1 MGNKSSSSPSES
13 DEEFVTPPSQPTTE
27 IVKEI
32 VNTQEVVGISKAEKT
47 GKRKL
52 YNNTCKTQ
60 LETQKAEK
68 PDDKK
73 EEESNLLPPPPKR
86 LRIEDEPSE
95 QKGEP
100 PTDMHATVVKEP
112 EAGPAPAPAAPLR
125 LALRMLRKSKQ
136 IEKDSSISIHRLPVR
151 KTYQYGKSNIAKCEV
166 GIRDPAAPEKVL
178 MLVGATGSG
187 KTTLINGMANY
198 VMGVEWDDPFRFK
211 LVTEDGGKSQ
221 AHSQTTWITA
231 YKLHKSPGS
240 PLPYTLTIID
250 TPGFGDTRGLVRD
263 QEIAAQIKELFSL
276 KGDCGVD
283 QIHAIGF
290 VAQAPLARLTP
301 PQKYIFDSILAIF
314 GKDIGD
320 NIFMMVTF
328 ADGQRPPLLDAVKEA
343 NIPFCKS
350 FKFNN
355 STWFAENSSVGES
368 FDKLFWNMGTTSCC
382 EFFKELEKVESKS
395 LQLTREV
402 LKERGQLETFIQGL
416 QPKIRSGLSKIDQL
430 QQEQDILAKHE
441 AQIRENQN
449 FEYQVT
455 ETKQR
460 KVDLVG
466 EYVTN
471 CLTCNYT
478 CHYPCTVAT
487 DTEKFRCSAMKR
499 PTGESLAEEACC
511 VVCPGQC
518 SWQKH
523 VNNAY
528 RFELYQETVTKTSD
542 DLKQRYDQAITGKS
556 KVESM
561 ITNIQRE
568 ITQLNDAVFDMIVEV
583 QQSLRRL
590 EDIALKPNPLSEVE
604 YIDLLIESEKQEGQP
619 GWKQRVQYYQ
629 KVREQAHL
637 LSKVKDEKGNDH
649 HVLAKARTWVP
660 SLKPLLQ

>member
-1 MGNKSSSSPSES
+1 MGANNSSSSES
-13 DEEFVTPPSQPTTE
+13 DEELASHSPSTEKLTE
-27 IVKEI
+27 IGDTVE
-32 VNTQEVVGISKAEKT
+32 TGTSEVEKT

-52 YNNTCKTQ
+52 ENTIN
-60 LETQKAEK
+60 ETVK
-68 PDDKK
+68 PENTKGNDKI
-73 EEESNLLPPPPKR
+73 EESSLAPLPKR
-86 LRIEDEPSE
+86 LRIEDEPV
-95 QKGEP
+95 EP
-100 PTDMHATVVKEP
+100 KEGTPSDSNCVKNKEVQVS
-112 EAGPAPAPAAPLR
+112 APLR
-125 LALRMLRKSKQ
+125 LAPRMLQKSKQ
-136 IEKDSSISIHRLPVR
+136 IQKDSPIPIHKLPLR

-166 GIRDPAAPEKVL
+166 GIPTPSPEKVL

-187 KTTLINGMANY
+187 KTTLINGMVNY
-198 VMGVEWDDPFRFK
+198 IMGVEWDDPFRFK
-211 LVTEDGGKSQ
+211 LVTEDCGKSQ

-231 YKLHKSPGS
+231 YKLHKMPGS

-276 KGDCGVD
+276 KGVCGVD
-283 QIHAIGF
+283 QIHGIGF

-343 NIPFCKS
+343 NFPFCKS

-355 STWFAENSSVGES
+355 STWFAANNSVGES
-368 FDKLFWNMGTTSCC
+368 FDKLFWNMGSTSCC
-382 EFFKELEKVESKS
+382 EFFKELEKMDCKS
-395 LQLTREV
+395 LHLTREV
-402 LKERGQLETFIQGL
+402 LKERGHLETFIQGL
-416 QPKIRSGLSKIDQL
+416 QPKIRAGLSKIDQL

-441 AQIRENQN
+441 AQIRENRN

-455 ETKQR
+455 ETRQR
-460 KVDLVG
+460 KVDLSG

-478 CHYPCTVAT
+478 CHYPCSVPA
-487 DTEKFRCSAMKR
+487 DTEKYKCSAMSR
-499 PTGESLAEEACC
+499 PSDIQESCC
-511 VVCPGQC
+511 TVCPGLC

-528 RFELYQETVTKTSD
+528 RFELYQESVTKTSD
-542 DLKQRYDQAITGKS
+542 DLKQRYDQAIHGKT

-561 ITNIQRE
+561 IVNIQSE
-568 ITQLNDAVFDMIVEV
+568 IKQLNDTVFNMIRQV

-590 EDIALKPNPLSEVE
+590 EEIALKPNPLSEVE
-604 YIDLLIESEKQEGQP
+604 YIDLLVESEKQEAQP
-619 GWKQRVQYYQ
+619 GWKQRVQYYE

-637 LSKVKDEKGNDH
+637 LSKVKDEKGNDQ
-649 HVLAKARTWVP
+649 HVLVKARSWVP
-660 SLKPLLQ
+660 SPGGT

>member
-1 MGNKSSSSPSES
+1 MGANNSSSSESES
-13 DEEFVTPPSQPTTE
+13 DEQVTLPSQPNTE
-27 IVKEI
+27 ILMEI
-32 VNTQEVVGISKAEKT
+32 DHTREIDISKTEKT
-47 GKRKL
+47 GKRKSH
-52 YNNTCKTQ
+52 NTVKAQ
-60 LETQKAEK
+60 LGTETAEK
-68 PDDKK
+68 PDPKH
-73 EEESNLLPPPPKR
+73 EEESDISSPPKR
-86 LRIEDEPSE
+86 LRIEDEPPE

-100 PTDMHATVVKEP
+100 PTDLNATLKDPVAVL
-112 EAGPAPAPAAPLR
+112 PAPAAPLR

-136 IEKDSSISIHRLPVR
+136 IETNSPIPIYRLTVR
-151 KTYQYGKSNIAKCEV
+151 KTCQYGKSNIAKCEV
-166 GIRDPAAPEKVL
+166 GIRTPASPEKVL

-187 KTTLINGMANY
+187 KTTLINGLANY

-211 LVTEDGGKSQ
+211 LVTEEGGKSQ

-231 YKLHKSPGS
+231 YKLHKFPGS

-430 QQEQDILAKHE
+430 QQEEDILAKHE

-449 FEYQVT
+449 FKYQVT

-478 CHYPCTVAT
+478 CHYPCTVAA
-487 DTEKFRCSAMKR
+487 DVEKFRCSAMKR
-499 PTGESLAEEACC
+499 QTEASSREEACC
-511 VVCPGQC
+511 IVCPGQC

-523 VNNAY
+523 VNNSY
-528 RFELYQETVTKTSD
+528 RFELYQESVTKTSD

-561 ITNIQRE
+561 ISNIQNE
-568 ITQLNDAVFDMIVEV
+568 IKQLNDTVFDMIGEV
-583 QQSLRRL
+583 QQSLQRL
-590 EDIALKPNPLSEVE
+590 EEIALKPNPLSEVE
-604 YIDLLIESEKQEGQP
+604 YIDLLIESEKQEAQP
-619 GWKQRVQYYQ
+619 GWKQRVQYYE

-660 SLKPLLQ
+660 SPGGH